1 MTTDGQI
8 SKSDQK
14 KQARVGDLLQK
25 PGLTAKEQQ
34 ELAKKTDPTEQLRQ
48 NGIFTNGE
56 APKDFDDLQAALEP
70 DIRDGD
76 DKDSQETART
86 EELNMAP
93 PPLQSE
99 TDKSKNPVEDEQI
112 RHTVHPIA
120 PTSANDDAKQTKPA
134 NKVQAKKTTTT
145 TKGA

>member
-1 MTTDGQI
+1 MTDQGQI
-8 SKSDQK
+8 TKKDQK
-14 KQARVGDLLQK
+14 KQARIGDLLQK

-34 ELAKKTDPTEQLRQ
+34 ELAKNTDPTEQLRQ

-56 APKDFDDLQAALEP
+56 APKDFDDLQASLEP
-70 DIRDGD
+70 NIREGD
-76 DKDSQETART
+76 KKDSQETART

-93 PPLQSE
+93 PPLQSV

-112 RHTVHPIA
+112 RHTAHPIA
-120 PTSANDDAKQTKPA
+120 PTSANDNTKQTKPA
-134 NKVQAKKTTTT
+134 NKVQAKKTSTT